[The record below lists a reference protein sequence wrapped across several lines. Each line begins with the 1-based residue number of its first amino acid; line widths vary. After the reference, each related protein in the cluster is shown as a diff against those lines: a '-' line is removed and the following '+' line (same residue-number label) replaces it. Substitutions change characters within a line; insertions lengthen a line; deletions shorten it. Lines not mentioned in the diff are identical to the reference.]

1 MIIPEDKTMQLK
13 KAQRSKAFL
22 KLGMSA
28 PSGGGKTLGALL
40 IAYGLVKEMHPS
52 ESEENIW
59 GKIAIIDTENG
70 SGELYVGTVH
80 QNTKIG
86 E

>member
-1 MIIPEDKTMQLK
+1 MTKDQGVLQLK

-40 IAYGLVKEMHPS
+40 IAYGLVKEMYPDKPEDFLWS
-52 ESEENIW
+52 
-59 GKIAIIDTENG
+59 KIAIIDTENG
-70 SGELYVGTVH
+70 SGELYVGAT
-80 QNTKIG
+80 NSTA
-86 E
+86 